1 MADVLPLPP
10 ARQIALKRLRGVFRA
25 ELTPEGARA
34 YVDGLA
40 DLPDEKLI
48 AGIDRAIKECPTFP
62 SVAMLREQCRLAQ
75 PVIEATKLLPAP
87 RPTDDESD
95 PTTWVNCHA
104 CMDSGWLR
112 RMQRFVGYDYD
123 HEVVWKCGCYDS
135 NPRVRAGSGMGAR

>member
-1 MADVLPLPP
+1 MASPTMAPTT
-10 ARQIALKRLRGVFRA
+10 RQEALRRLVGVFRA
-25 ELTPEGARA
+25 DLSPEGQRA
-34 YVDGLA
+34 YWEALN
-40 DLPDEKLI
+40 DLPDAKLV

-87 RPTDDESD
+87 RPTDDEND

-112 RMQRFVGYDYD
+112 KLQRFVGYDYD